1 MRVTKRSGRV
11 EDVKFDNVTNRIS
24 KLTEGLSNSV
34 DVTKVAQQVFSSIY
48 DGINTHE
55 IDTLSAEIC
64 IGMITS
70 DPDYEILATRITAS
84 NIQKRAA
91 NNFHIAMRKL
101 HKAGIVT
108 HEVLEVSSKVKDDI
122 KPERDYDFGY
132 FGLKTLEKGYLQKID
147 GEIIETPQYMYM
159 RVAIGIHGHDTER
172 VLETYDA
179 LSKGLFIHATPTLFN
194 AGTPRPQMSSCFVA
208 GTAVFT
214 TNRGPVPIEEV
225 CIGDNVV
232 THTGSIKPVL
242 QTHKNLLGDR
252 TLFDVKI
259 YKTPGFQVTGNH
271 RFWSITK
278 EQLHWKDEPQWNSI
292 EHLRVGDWISIP
304 KTKLNTVY
312 EILDMYELLK
322 DENGTEHWTYSFEFD
337 GTKMRRLTHFTSEYR
352 PNGITLK
359 GEWFERYIKV
369 DEDFAWFI
377 GSWYGDGC
385 ITYQRSSA
393 KSKRTPTHRGISF
406 AQNPNNTTFIEKIE
420 KIGCKYLGVHA
431 CISKSK
437 KRNCLSIS
445 FNNSAIGN
453 AFNILFGRW
462 SSGKFLWPNM
472 YSWNR
477 NMVSAFIGGLVSTD
491 GCCTL
496 RGNVTVQLTN
506 QPLIKSIFHLSRS
519 VGLDT
524 SLTVGSKP
532 YKDRKQYIGR
542 IQFPWIPEIMK
553 WVYKHYDDNRL
564 YKSERANTTLEID
577 GKIFLRINAKTR
589 VKDNL
594 PEFVYTL
601 GVKDDHSYTVQG
613 VIAEN
618 CFLIANK
625 EDSIDGIY
633 DTVKECARI
642 SKWAGGIGLHIHD
655 VRANKSHIRGTNG
668 TSDGI
673 IPMLR
678 VYNSTARYVNQAGR
692 RKGSIAVYLEPWHA
706 DILDFLEIRLNQGDE
721 EARCRDLFSAMWIPD
736 LFMKRVESGGN
747 WSLFCPDQAKGLS
760 DVYGKEFEDLYE
772 KYEAEGLARK
782 VVPASE
788 VWKAII
794 KSQSETGTP
803 YMLYKDACNEKS
815 NHKHVGTI
823 KSSNLCVAPETK
835 ILTSKGQQIISE
847 LVDQDVEVWN
857 GDEFS
862 NVTIRQTGKNQKL
875 LTVKTSKGLELRC
888 TPYHK
893 FWIVGHNEPIEA
905 QNLEKGMKIIK
916 HSLPVINHNTENMK
930 YAYTHG
936 LFCADGTTSS
946 HGNPK
951 RCLFKAKNNGF
962 CMRHQKNLKDYE
974 EDDDGTC
981 QANSYSEQKFL
992 DLYHVKKKLMKFIDY
1007 DYASNNDACN
1017 KIRLR
1022 LPKDID
1028 EKYTVPTECSLE
1040 SKLEWFAGLIDGD
1053 GCVTKHQGGR
1063 GISIQIGSIHYNFLN
1078 DVLLMLQTIGVNSR
1092 INLSRNESIKELPGG
1107 SYTCKKL
1114 WRLLIPSG
1122 GVELLKTLG
1131 LNTRRVNIN
1140 TENLPNRQALHFD
1153 KIVSVEDLGETSDTF
1168 CFNEPLKHR
1177 GIFNGILT
1185 GNCTEILE
1193 YTDKDETAVCNLA
1206 SIALPKYVDVEK
1218 KEFNHEELHRVTKM
1232 VTRNLNKV
1240 IDKNFYPTE
1249 NGERS
1254 NMRHRPIG
1262 IGVQGLADVFI
1273 MLRMSFGSEESRK
1286 LNRDI
1291 FETIYHASLES
1302 SCELAEMYGT
1312 YETFKGSPFSQGIL
1326 QFDMWDRDPKFSGRY
1341 DWNAMRELV
1350 KKGTRNSLLLAPM
1363 PTASTS
1369 QILGNNE
1376 CFEPYTTNI
1385 YLRRT
1390 LAGEFVVVNKHLV
1403 NDLKERGLWSKEMKD
1418 LMVKANGSV
1427 QNIIDI
1433 PDDLKELYKTVWEMS
1448 QKTIID
1454 MAADRG
1460 VYIDQSQSM
1469 NLFVESPTLSKLS
1482 SMHMY
1487 AWKTGLKTGMYY
1499 LRSKAKARP
1508 IQFSLEAECA
1518 MCSA

>member
-1 MRVTKRSGRV
+1 MRVVKRSGRV

-24 KLTEGLSNSV
+24 KLNYDLSESV
-34 DVTKVAQQVFSSIY
+34 DVTKIAQQVFSSIY
-48 DGINTHE
+48 DGIKTHE

-108 HEVLEVSSKVKDDI
+108 HEVLEVSSKVKDEI
-122 KPERDYDFGY
+122 KPERDFDFGY

-147 GEIIETPQYMYM
+147 GEIIETPQYLYM
-159 RVAIGIHGHDTER
+159 RVAVGIHGHDIDR
-172 VLETYDA
+172 VLETYEA
-179 LSKGLFIHATPTLFN
+179 LSTGMFIHATPTLFN
-194 AGTPRPQMSSCFVA
+194 AGTPRPQMSS
-208 GTAVFT
+208 
-214 TNRGPVPIEEV
+214 
-225 CIGDNVV
+225 
-232 THTGSIKPVL
+232 
-242 QTHKNLLGDR
+242 
-252 TLFDVKI
+252 
-259 YKTPGFQVTGNH
+259 
-271 RFWSITK
+271 
-278 EQLHWKDEPQWNSI
+278 
-292 EHLRVGDWISIP
+292 
-304 KTKLNTVY
+304 
-312 EILDMYELLK
+312 
-322 DENGTEHWTYSFEFD
+322 
-337 GTKMRRLTHFTSEYR
+337 
-352 PNGITLK
+352 
-359 GEWFERYIKV
+359 
-369 DEDFAWFI
+369 
-377 GSWYGDGC
+377 
-385 ITYQRSSA
+385 
-393 KSKRTPTHRGISF
+393 
-406 AQNPNNTTFIEKIE
+406 
-420 KIGCKYLGVHA
+420 
-431 CISKSK
+431 
-437 KRNCLSIS
+437 
-445 FNNSAIGN
+445 
-453 AFNILFGRW
+453 
-462 SSGKFLWPNM
+462 
-472 YSWNR
+472 
-477 NMVSAFIGGLVSTD
+477 
-491 GCCTL
+491 
-496 RGNVTVQLTN
+496 
-506 QPLIKSIFHLSRS
+506 
-519 VGLDT
+519 
-524 SLTVGSKP
+524 
-532 YKDRKQYIGR
+532 
-542 IQFPWIPEIMK
+542 
-553 WVYKHYDDNRL
+553 
-564 YKSERANTTLEID
+564 
-577 GKIFLRINAKTR
+577 
-589 VKDNL
+589 
-594 PEFVYTL
+594 
-601 GVKDDHSYTVQG
+601 
-613 VIAEN
+613 

-642 SKWAGGIGLHIHD
+642 SKWAGGIGLHVHD

-706 DILDFLEIRLNQGDE
+706 DVLDFLEIRLNQGDE

-747 WSLFCPDQAKGLS
+747 WSLFCPDEASGLS

-772 KYEAEGLARK
+772 KYEAEGLAKK

-788 VWKAII
+788 IWKAII

-815 NHKHVGTI
+815 NHKHIGTI
-823 KSSNLCVAPETK
+823 KSSNL
-835 ILTSKGQQIISE
+835 
-847 LVDQDVEVWN
+847 
-857 GDEFS
+857 
-862 NVTIRQTGKNQKL
+862 
-875 LTVKTSKGLELRC
+875 
-888 TPYHK
+888 
-893 FWIVGHNEPIEA
+893 
-905 QNLEKGMKIIK
+905 
-916 HSLPVINHNTENMK
+916 
-930 YAYTHG
+930 
-936 LFCADGTTSS
+936 
-946 HGNPK
+946 
-951 RCLFKAKNNGF
+951 
-962 CMRHQKNLKDYE
+962 
-974 EDDDGTC
+974 
-981 QANSYSEQKFL
+981 
-992 DLYHVKKKLMKFIDY
+992 
-1007 DYASNNDACN
+1007 
-1017 KIRLR
+1017 
-1022 LPKDID
+1022 
-1028 EKYTVPTECSLE
+1028 
-1040 SKLEWFAGLIDGD
+1040 
-1053 GCVTKHQGGR
+1053 
-1063 GISIQIGSIHYNFLN
+1063 
-1078 DVLLMLQTIGVNSR
+1078 
-1092 INLSRNESIKELPGG
+1092 
-1107 SYTCKKL
+1107 
-1114 WRLLIPSG
+1114 
-1122 GVELLKTLG
+1122 
-1131 LNTRRVNIN
+1131 
-1140 TENLPNRQALHFD
+1140 
-1153 KIVSVEDLGETSDTF
+1153 
-1168 CFNEPLKHR
+1168 
-1177 GIFNGILT
+1177 
-1185 GNCTEILE
+1185 CTEILE

-1206 SIALPKYVDVEK
+1206 SIALPKYVDTEK

-1249 NGERS
+1249 NGRRS

-1273 MLRMSFGSEESRK
+1273 MLRMTFGSEESRK

-1312 YETFKGSPFSQGIL
+1312 YDTFKGSPFSKGIL

-1341 DWNAMRELV
+1341 DWDAMRELV
-1350 KKGTRNSLLLAPM
+1350 KKGIRNSLLLAPM

-1433 PDDLKELYKTVWEMS
+1433 PNDLKELYRTVWEMS

-1460 VYIDQSQSM
+1460 IYIDQSQSM
-1469 NLFVESPTLSKLS
+1469 NLFVESPTISKLS

>member
-24 KLTEGLSNSV
+24 KLTEGLSETV
-34 DVTKVAQQVFSSIY
+34 DVTKIAQQVFSSIY
-48 DGINTHE
+48 DGIKTPE

-122 KPERDYDFGY
+122 KTERDFEFGY

-147 GEIIETPQYMYM
+147 DEIIETPQYLYM
-159 RVAIGIHGHDTER
+159 RVAIGIHGHDIDH

-194 AGTPRPQMSSCFVA
+194 AGTPRPQMSS
-208 GTAVFT
+208 
-214 TNRGPVPIEEV
+214 
-225 CIGDNVV
+225 
-232 THTGSIKPVL
+232 
-242 QTHKNLLGDR
+242 
-252 TLFDVKI
+252 
-259 YKTPGFQVTGNH
+259 
-271 RFWSITK
+271 
-278 EQLHWKDEPQWNSI
+278 
-292 EHLRVGDWISIP
+292 
-304 KTKLNTVY
+304 
-312 EILDMYELLK
+312 
-322 DENGTEHWTYSFEFD
+322 
-337 GTKMRRLTHFTSEYR
+337 
-352 PNGITLK
+352 
-359 GEWFERYIKV
+359 
-369 DEDFAWFI
+369 
-377 GSWYGDGC
+377 
-385 ITYQRSSA
+385 
-393 KSKRTPTHRGISF
+393 
-406 AQNPNNTTFIEKIE
+406 
-420 KIGCKYLGVHA
+420 
-431 CISKSK
+431 
-437 KRNCLSIS
+437 
-445 FNNSAIGN
+445 
-453 AFNILFGRW
+453 
-462 SSGKFLWPNM
+462 
-472 YSWNR
+472 
-477 NMVSAFIGGLVSTD
+477 
-491 GCCTL
+491 
-496 RGNVTVQLTN
+496 
-506 QPLIKSIFHLSRS
+506 
-519 VGLDT
+519 
-524 SLTVGSKP
+524 
-532 YKDRKQYIGR
+532 
-542 IQFPWIPEIMK
+542 
-553 WVYKHYDDNRL
+553 
-564 YKSERANTTLEID
+564 
-577 GKIFLRINAKTR
+577 
-589 VKDNL
+589 
-594 PEFVYTL
+594 
-601 GVKDDHSYTVQG
+601 
-613 VIAEN
+613 

-678 VYNSTARYVNQAGR
+678 VYNTTARYVNQAGR

-736 LFMKRVESGGN
+736 LFMKRVESDGN
-747 WSLFCPDQAKGLS
+747 WSLFCPDVARGLS

-772 KYEAEGLARK
+772 KYESEGIATK

-788 VWKAII
+788 IWKAII

-815 NHKHVGTI
+815 NHKHLGTI
-823 KSSNLCVAPETK
+823 KSSNLC
-835 ILTSKGQQIISE
+835 
-847 LVDQDVEVWN
+847 
-857 GDEFS
+857 
-862 NVTIRQTGKNQKL
+862 
-875 LTVKTSKGLELRC
+875 
-888 TPYHK
+888 
-893 FWIVGHNEPIEA
+893 
-905 QNLEKGMKIIK
+905 
-916 HSLPVINHNTENMK
+916 
-930 YAYTHG
+930 
-936 LFCADGTTSS
+936 
-946 HGNPK
+946 
-951 RCLFKAKNNGF
+951 
-962 CMRHQKNLKDYE
+962 
-974 EDDDGTC
+974 
-981 QANSYSEQKFL
+981 
-992 DLYHVKKKLMKFIDY
+992 
-1007 DYASNNDACN
+1007 
-1017 KIRLR
+1017 
-1022 LPKDID
+1022 
-1028 EKYTVPTECSLE
+1028 
-1040 SKLEWFAGLIDGD
+1040 
-1053 GCVTKHQGGR
+1053 
-1063 GISIQIGSIHYNFLN
+1063 
-1078 DVLLMLQTIGVNSR
+1078 
-1092 INLSRNESIKELPGG
+1092 
-1107 SYTCKKL
+1107 
-1114 WRLLIPSG
+1114 
-1122 GVELLKTLG
+1122 
-1131 LNTRRVNIN
+1131 
-1140 TENLPNRQALHFD
+1140 
-1153 KIVSVEDLGETSDTF
+1153 
-1168 CFNEPLKHR
+1168 
-1177 GIFNGILT
+1177 
-1185 GNCTEILE
+1185 TEIME
-1193 YTDKDETAVCNLA
+1193 FTDKDETAVCNLA

-1232 VTRNLNKV
+1232 ITRNLNKV

-1249 NGERS
+1249 NGKRS

-1273 MLRMSFGSEESRK
+1273 MLRMTFGSEESRK
-1286 LNRDI
+1286 LNIDI

-1302 SCELAEMYGT
+1302 SYELAEMYGP
-1312 YETFKGSPFSQGIL
+1312 YESFKGSPFSKGIL

-1350 KKGTRNSLLLAPM
+1350 KKGTMNSLLLAPM

-1454 MAADRG
+1454 MAADRA

-1469 NLFVESPTLSKLS
+1469 NLFVESPTVSKLS

-1499 LRSKAKARP
+1499 LRSKAKSRP
-1508 IQFSLEAECA
+1508 IQFSLEAECS

>member
-24 KLTEGLSNSV
+24 KLNYGLSESV
-34 DVTKVAQQVFSSIY
+34 DVTKIAQQVFSSIY
-48 DGINTHE
+48 DGIKTHE

-108 HEVLEVSSKVKDDI
+108 HEVLEVSSKVKDEI
-122 KPERDYDFGY
+122 KPERDFDFGY

-147 GEIIETPQYMYM
+147 GEIIETPQYLYM
-159 RVAIGIHGHDTER
+159 RVAVGIHGHDIDR
-172 VLETYDA
+172 VLETYEA
-179 LSKGLFIHATPTLFN
+179 LSMGMFIHATPTLFN
-194 AGTPRPQMSSCFVA
+194 AGTPRPQMSS
-208 GTAVFT
+208 
-214 TNRGPVPIEEV
+214 
-225 CIGDNVV
+225 
-232 THTGSIKPVL
+232 
-242 QTHKNLLGDR
+242 
-252 TLFDVKI
+252 
-259 YKTPGFQVTGNH
+259 
-271 RFWSITK
+271 
-278 EQLHWKDEPQWNSI
+278 
-292 EHLRVGDWISIP
+292 
-304 KTKLNTVY
+304 
-312 EILDMYELLK
+312 
-322 DENGTEHWTYSFEFD
+322 
-337 GTKMRRLTHFTSEYR
+337 
-352 PNGITLK
+352 
-359 GEWFERYIKV
+359 
-369 DEDFAWFI
+369 
-377 GSWYGDGC
+377 
-385 ITYQRSSA
+385 
-393 KSKRTPTHRGISF
+393 
-406 AQNPNNTTFIEKIE
+406 
-420 KIGCKYLGVHA
+420 
-431 CISKSK
+431 
-437 KRNCLSIS
+437 
-445 FNNSAIGN
+445 
-453 AFNILFGRW
+453 
-462 SSGKFLWPNM
+462 
-472 YSWNR
+472 
-477 NMVSAFIGGLVSTD
+477 
-491 GCCTL
+491 
-496 RGNVTVQLTN
+496 
-506 QPLIKSIFHLSRS
+506 
-519 VGLDT
+519 
-524 SLTVGSKP
+524 
-532 YKDRKQYIGR
+532 
-542 IQFPWIPEIMK
+542 
-553 WVYKHYDDNRL
+553 
-564 YKSERANTTLEID
+564 
-577 GKIFLRINAKTR
+577 
-589 VKDNL
+589 
-594 PEFVYTL
+594 
-601 GVKDDHSYTVQG
+601 
-613 VIAEN
+613 

-642 SKWAGGIGLHIHD
+642 SKWAGGIGLHVHD

-736 LFMKRVESGGN
+736 LFMKRVESGGK

-760 DVYGKEFEDLYE
+760 DMYGKEFDDLYE
-772 KYEAEGLARK
+772 KYEADGIAKK

-788 VWKAII
+788 IWKAII

-815 NHKHVGTI
+815 NHKHIGTI
-823 KSSNLCVAPETK
+823 KSSNL
-835 ILTSKGQQIISE
+835 
-847 LVDQDVEVWN
+847 
-857 GDEFS
+857 
-862 NVTIRQTGKNQKL
+862 
-875 LTVKTSKGLELRC
+875 
-888 TPYHK
+888 
-893 FWIVGHNEPIEA
+893 
-905 QNLEKGMKIIK
+905 
-916 HSLPVINHNTENMK
+916 
-930 YAYTHG
+930 
-936 LFCADGTTSS
+936 
-946 HGNPK
+946 
-951 RCLFKAKNNGF
+951 
-962 CMRHQKNLKDYE
+962 
-974 EDDDGTC
+974 
-981 QANSYSEQKFL
+981 
-992 DLYHVKKKLMKFIDY
+992 
-1007 DYASNNDACN
+1007 
-1017 KIRLR
+1017 
-1022 LPKDID
+1022 
-1028 EKYTVPTECSLE
+1028 
-1040 SKLEWFAGLIDGD
+1040 
-1053 GCVTKHQGGR
+1053 
-1063 GISIQIGSIHYNFLN
+1063 
-1078 DVLLMLQTIGVNSR
+1078 
-1092 INLSRNESIKELPGG
+1092 
-1107 SYTCKKL
+1107 
-1114 WRLLIPSG
+1114 
-1122 GVELLKTLG
+1122 
-1131 LNTRRVNIN
+1131 
-1140 TENLPNRQALHFD
+1140 
-1153 KIVSVEDLGETSDTF
+1153 
-1168 CFNEPLKHR
+1168 
-1177 GIFNGILT
+1177 
-1185 GNCTEILE
+1185 CTEILE

-1249 NGERS
+1249 NGMRS

-1273 MLRMSFGSEESRK
+1273 MLRMTFGSEESRK

-1302 SCELAEMYGT
+1302 SCELAEMYGV
-1312 YETFKGSPFSQGIL
+1312 YETFKGSPFSKGIL
-1326 QFDMWDRDPKFSGRY
+1326 QFDMWDRDPQFSGRY
-1341 DWNAMRELV
+1341 DWDAMRELV

-1403 NDLKERGLWSKEMKD
+1403 EDLKERGLWSKEMKD
-1418 LMVKANGSV
+1418 LMVKAGGSI

-1433 PDDLKELYKTVWEMS
+1433 PNDIKELYRTVWEMS

-1469 NLFVESPTLSKLS
+1469 NLFVENPTLSKLS

>member
-24 KLTEGLSNSV
+24 KLTEGLSETV
-34 DVTKVAQQVFSSIY
+34 DVTKIAQQVFSSIY
-48 DGINTHE
+48 DGIKTPE

-108 HEVLEVSSKVKDDI
+108 HEVLEVSSKVKDEI
-122 KPERDYDFGY
+122 KPERDFDFGY

-147 GEIIETPQYMYM
+147 GEIIETPQYLYM
-159 RVAIGIHGHDTER
+159 RVAIGIHGHDIDH
-172 VLETYDA
+172 VLETYEA

-194 AGTPRPQMSSCFVA
+194 AGTPRPQMSS
-208 GTAVFT
+208 
-214 TNRGPVPIEEV
+214 
-225 CIGDNVV
+225 
-232 THTGSIKPVL
+232 
-242 QTHKNLLGDR
+242 
-252 TLFDVKI
+252 
-259 YKTPGFQVTGNH
+259 
-271 RFWSITK
+271 
-278 EQLHWKDEPQWNSI
+278 
-292 EHLRVGDWISIP
+292 
-304 KTKLNTVY
+304 
-312 EILDMYELLK
+312 
-322 DENGTEHWTYSFEFD
+322 
-337 GTKMRRLTHFTSEYR
+337 
-352 PNGITLK
+352 
-359 GEWFERYIKV
+359 
-369 DEDFAWFI
+369 
-377 GSWYGDGC
+377 
-385 ITYQRSSA
+385 
-393 KSKRTPTHRGISF
+393 
-406 AQNPNNTTFIEKIE
+406 
-420 KIGCKYLGVHA
+420 
-431 CISKSK
+431 
-437 KRNCLSIS
+437 
-445 FNNSAIGN
+445 
-453 AFNILFGRW
+453 
-462 SSGKFLWPNM
+462 
-472 YSWNR
+472 
-477 NMVSAFIGGLVSTD
+477 
-491 GCCTL
+491 
-496 RGNVTVQLTN
+496 
-506 QPLIKSIFHLSRS
+506 
-519 VGLDT
+519 
-524 SLTVGSKP
+524 
-532 YKDRKQYIGR
+532 
-542 IQFPWIPEIMK
+542 
-553 WVYKHYDDNRL
+553 
-564 YKSERANTTLEID
+564 
-577 GKIFLRINAKTR
+577 
-589 VKDNL
+589 
-594 PEFVYTL
+594 
-601 GVKDDHSYTVQG
+601 
-613 VIAEN
+613 

-642 SKWAGGIGLHIHD
+642 SKWAGGIGLHVHD

-721 EARCRDLFSAMWIPD
+721 EARCRDLFSAMWISD
-736 LFMKRVESGGN
+736 LFMKRVESDGN

-760 DVYGKEFEDLYE
+760 DVYGKEFEELYE
-772 KYEAEGLARK
+772 KYESEGIATK

-788 VWKAII
+788 IWKAII

-815 NHKHVGTI
+815 NHKHIGTI
-823 KSSNLCVAPETK
+823 KSSNL
-835 ILTSKGQQIISE
+835 
-847 LVDQDVEVWN
+847 
-857 GDEFS
+857 
-862 NVTIRQTGKNQKL
+862 
-875 LTVKTSKGLELRC
+875 
-888 TPYHK
+888 
-893 FWIVGHNEPIEA
+893 
-905 QNLEKGMKIIK
+905 
-916 HSLPVINHNTENMK
+916 
-930 YAYTHG
+930 
-936 LFCADGTTSS
+936 
-946 HGNPK
+946 
-951 RCLFKAKNNGF
+951 
-962 CMRHQKNLKDYE
+962 
-974 EDDDGTC
+974 
-981 QANSYSEQKFL
+981 
-992 DLYHVKKKLMKFIDY
+992 
-1007 DYASNNDACN
+1007 
-1017 KIRLR
+1017 
-1022 LPKDID
+1022 
-1028 EKYTVPTECSLE
+1028 
-1040 SKLEWFAGLIDGD
+1040 
-1053 GCVTKHQGGR
+1053 
-1063 GISIQIGSIHYNFLN
+1063 
-1078 DVLLMLQTIGVNSR
+1078 
-1092 INLSRNESIKELPGG
+1092 
-1107 SYTCKKL
+1107 
-1114 WRLLIPSG
+1114 
-1122 GVELLKTLG
+1122 
-1131 LNTRRVNIN
+1131 
-1140 TENLPNRQALHFD
+1140 
-1153 KIVSVEDLGETSDTF
+1153 
-1168 CFNEPLKHR
+1168 
-1177 GIFNGILT
+1177 
-1185 GNCTEILE
+1185 CTEILE

-1249 NGERS
+1249 NGKRS

-1273 MLRMSFGSEESRK
+1273 MLRMTFGSEESRK
-1286 LNRDI
+1286 LNIDI

-1302 SCELAEMYGT
+1302 SCELAEMYGP
-1312 YETFKGSPFSQGIL
+1312 YETFKGSPFSKGIL

-1341 DWNAMRELV
+1341 DWNAMRKLV
-1350 KKGTRNSLLLAPM
+1350 KKGTMNSLLLAPM

-1469 NLFVESPTLSKLS
+1469 NLFVESPTISKLS

-1499 LRSKAKARP
+1499 LRSKAKSRP
-1508 IQFSLEAECA
+1508 IQFSLGGG
-1518 MCSA
+1518 MFYVFRLNNLYFVNMYQTRNRIKTKFIT

>member
-24 KLTEGLSNSV
+24 KLTEGLSETV
-34 DVTKVAQQVFSSIY
+34 DVTKIAQQVFSSIY
-48 DGINTHE
+48 DGIKTPE

-108 HEVLEVSSKVKDDI
+108 HEVLEVSSKVKDEI
-122 KPERDYDFGY
+122 KPERDFEFGY

-147 GEIIETPQYMYM
+147 GEVIETPQYLYM
-159 RVAIGIHGHDTER
+159 RVAIGIHGHDIDH

-194 AGTPRPQMSSCFVA
+194 AGTPRPQMSSCF
-208 GTAVFT
+208 
-214 TNRGPVPIEEV
+214 
-225 CIGDNVV
+225 
-232 THTGSIKPVL
+232 
-242 QTHKNLLGDR
+242 
-252 TLFDVKI
+252 
-259 YKTPGFQVTGNH
+259 
-271 RFWSITK
+271 
-278 EQLHWKDEPQWNSI
+278 
-292 EHLRVGDWISIP
+292 
-304 KTKLNTVY
+304 
-312 EILDMYELLK
+312 
-322 DENGTEHWTYSFEFD
+322 
-337 GTKMRRLTHFTSEYR
+337 
-352 PNGITLK
+352 
-359 GEWFERYIKV
+359 
-369 DEDFAWFI
+369 
-377 GSWYGDGC
+377 
-385 ITYQRSSA
+385 
-393 KSKRTPTHRGISF
+393 
-406 AQNPNNTTFIEKIE
+406 
-420 KIGCKYLGVHA
+420 
-431 CISKSK
+431 
-437 KRNCLSIS
+437 
-445 FNNSAIGN
+445 
-453 AFNILFGRW
+453 
-462 SSGKFLWPNM
+462 
-472 YSWNR
+472 
-477 NMVSAFIGGLVSTD
+477 
-491 GCCTL
+491 
-496 RGNVTVQLTN
+496 
-506 QPLIKSIFHLSRS
+506 
-519 VGLDT
+519 
-524 SLTVGSKP
+524 
-532 YKDRKQYIGR
+532 
-542 IQFPWIPEIMK
+542 
-553 WVYKHYDDNRL
+553 
-564 YKSERANTTLEID
+564 
-577 GKIFLRINAKTR
+577 
-589 VKDNL
+589 
-594 PEFVYTL
+594 
-601 GVKDDHSYTVQG
+601 
-613 VIAEN
+613 
-618 CFLIANK
+618 LIANK

-642 SKWAGGIGLHIHD
+642 SKWAGGIGLHVHD

-736 LFMKRVESGGN
+736 LFMKRVESDGN
-747 WSLFCPDQAKGLS
+747 WSLFCPDQARGLS

-772 KYEAEGLARK
+772 KYESEGIATK

-788 VWKAII
+788 IWKAII

-815 NHKHVGTI
+815 NHKHIGTI
-823 KSSNLCVAPETK
+823 KSSNLC
-835 ILTSKGQQIISE
+835 
-847 LVDQDVEVWN
+847 
-857 GDEFS
+857 
-862 NVTIRQTGKNQKL
+862 
-875 LTVKTSKGLELRC
+875 
-888 TPYHK
+888 
-893 FWIVGHNEPIEA
+893 
-905 QNLEKGMKIIK
+905 
-916 HSLPVINHNTENMK
+916 
-930 YAYTHG
+930 
-936 LFCADGTTSS
+936 
-946 HGNPK
+946 
-951 RCLFKAKNNGF
+951 
-962 CMRHQKNLKDYE
+962 
-974 EDDDGTC
+974 
-981 QANSYSEQKFL
+981 
-992 DLYHVKKKLMKFIDY
+992 
-1007 DYASNNDACN
+1007 
-1017 KIRLR
+1017 
-1022 LPKDID
+1022 
-1028 EKYTVPTECSLE
+1028 
-1040 SKLEWFAGLIDGD
+1040 
-1053 GCVTKHQGGR
+1053 
-1063 GISIQIGSIHYNFLN
+1063 
-1078 DVLLMLQTIGVNSR
+1078 
-1092 INLSRNESIKELPGG
+1092 
-1107 SYTCKKL
+1107 
-1114 WRLLIPSG
+1114 
-1122 GVELLKTLG
+1122 
-1131 LNTRRVNIN
+1131 
-1140 TENLPNRQALHFD
+1140 
-1153 KIVSVEDLGETSDTF
+1153 
-1168 CFNEPLKHR
+1168 
-1177 GIFNGILT
+1177 
-1185 GNCTEILE
+1185 TEILE
-1193 YTDKDETAVCNLA
+1193 FTDKDETAVCNLA

-1249 NGERS
+1249 NGKRS

-1273 MLRMSFGSEESRK
+1273 MLRMTFGSEESRK
-1286 LNRDI
+1286 LNIDI

-1302 SCELAEMYGT
+1302 SCELAEMYGP
-1312 YETFKGSPFSQGIL
+1312 YETFKGSPFNKGIL

-1341 DWNAMRELV
+1341 DWNAMRKLV
-1350 KKGTRNSLLLAPM
+1350 KKGTMNSLLLAPM

-1403 NDLKERGLWSKEMKD
+1403 NDLKECGLWSKEMKD

-1469 NLFVESPTLSKLS
+1469 NLFVESPTISKLS

-1499 LRSKAKARP
+1499 LRSKAKSRP
-1508 IQFSLEAECA
+1508 IQFSLEAECS

>member
-24 KLTEGLSNSV
+24 KLTEGLSDSV

-48 DGINTHE
+48 DGIKTHE

-70 DPDYEILATRITAS
+70 DPDYEILATRIVAS
-84 NIQKRAA
+84 NIQKRAP
-91 NNFHIAMRKL
+91 NNFNIAMRKL

-108 HEVLEVSSKVKDDI
+108 HEVLEVSAKVKDDI
-122 KPERDYDFGY
+122 QPERDYDFGY

-179 LSKGLFIHATPTLFN
+179 LSKGMFIHATPTLFN
-194 AGTPRPQMSSCFVA
+194 AGTPRPQMSSCF
-208 GTAVFT
+208 
-214 TNRGPVPIEEV
+214 
-225 CIGDNVV
+225 
-232 THTGSIKPVL
+232 
-242 QTHKNLLGDR
+242 
-252 TLFDVKI
+252 
-259 YKTPGFQVTGNH
+259 
-271 RFWSITK
+271 
-278 EQLHWKDEPQWNSI
+278 
-292 EHLRVGDWISIP
+292 
-304 KTKLNTVY
+304 
-312 EILDMYELLK
+312 
-322 DENGTEHWTYSFEFD
+322 
-337 GTKMRRLTHFTSEYR
+337 
-352 PNGITLK
+352 
-359 GEWFERYIKV
+359 
-369 DEDFAWFI
+369 
-377 GSWYGDGC
+377 
-385 ITYQRSSA
+385 
-393 KSKRTPTHRGISF
+393 
-406 AQNPNNTTFIEKIE
+406 
-420 KIGCKYLGVHA
+420 
-431 CISKSK
+431 
-437 KRNCLSIS
+437 
-445 FNNSAIGN
+445 
-453 AFNILFGRW
+453 
-462 SSGKFLWPNM
+462 
-472 YSWNR
+472 
-477 NMVSAFIGGLVSTD
+477 
-491 GCCTL
+491 
-496 RGNVTVQLTN
+496 
-506 QPLIKSIFHLSRS
+506 
-519 VGLDT
+519 
-524 SLTVGSKP
+524 
-532 YKDRKQYIGR
+532 
-542 IQFPWIPEIMK
+542 
-553 WVYKHYDDNRL
+553 
-564 YKSERANTTLEID
+564 
-577 GKIFLRINAKTR
+577 
-589 VKDNL
+589 
-594 PEFVYTL
+594 
-601 GVKDDHSYTVQG
+601 
-613 VIAEN
+613 
-618 CFLIANK
+618 LIANK

-633 DTVKECARI
+633 DTVKECAQI
-642 SKWAGGIGLHIHD
+642 SKWAGGIGLHVHD

-747 WSLFCPDQAKGLS
+747 WSLFCPDTARGLS

-772 KYEAEGLARK
+772 KYEAEGLAKK
-782 VVPASE
+782 VVPATE
-788 VWKAII
+788 IWKAII

-815 NHKHVGTI
+815 NHKHIGTI
-823 KSSNLCVAPETK
+823 KSSNLC
-835 ILTSKGQQIISE
+835 
-847 LVDQDVEVWN
+847 
-857 GDEFS
+857 
-862 NVTIRQTGKNQKL
+862 
-875 LTVKTSKGLELRC
+875 
-888 TPYHK
+888 
-893 FWIVGHNEPIEA
+893 
-905 QNLEKGMKIIK
+905 
-916 HSLPVINHNTENMK
+916 
-930 YAYTHG
+930 
-936 LFCADGTTSS
+936 
-946 HGNPK
+946 
-951 RCLFKAKNNGF
+951 
-962 CMRHQKNLKDYE
+962 
-974 EDDDGTC
+974 
-981 QANSYSEQKFL
+981 
-992 DLYHVKKKLMKFIDY
+992 
-1007 DYASNNDACN
+1007 
-1017 KIRLR
+1017 
-1022 LPKDID
+1022 
-1028 EKYTVPTECSLE
+1028 
-1040 SKLEWFAGLIDGD
+1040 
-1053 GCVTKHQGGR
+1053 
-1063 GISIQIGSIHYNFLN
+1063 
-1078 DVLLMLQTIGVNSR
+1078 
-1092 INLSRNESIKELPGG
+1092 
-1107 SYTCKKL
+1107 
-1114 WRLLIPSG
+1114 
-1122 GVELLKTLG
+1122 
-1131 LNTRRVNIN
+1131 
-1140 TENLPNRQALHFD
+1140 
-1153 KIVSVEDLGETSDTF
+1153 
-1168 CFNEPLKHR
+1168 
-1177 GIFNGILT
+1177 
-1185 GNCTEILE
+1185 TEIIE

-1249 NGERS
+1249 NGKRS

-1291 FETIYHASLES
+1291 FETIYHAALES

-1350 KKGTRNSLLLAPM
+1350 KRGTRNSLLLAPM

-1469 NLFVESPTLSKLS
+1469 NLFVESPTVSKLS